1 MCLTNIHHIA
11 ILITAVKVAKCNLN
25 FVQEGQGR
33 TILFNATQRI
43 QVESLMTLVIAFV
56 ITVDWLRCE
65 ANCQTLLGGDD
76 IVLSEKR
83 RVVLSICKS
92 WRVTCVRFSVFFVL
106 VSLT

>member
-43 QVESLMTLVIAFV
+43 QVESLSQRPYHRLYYCYKFLFLVYYGV
-56 ITVDWLRCE
+56 
-65 ANCQTLLGGDD
+65 
-76 IVLSEKR
+76 K
-83 RVVLSICKS
+83 
-92 WRVTCVRFSVFFVL
+92 
-106 VSLT
+106 